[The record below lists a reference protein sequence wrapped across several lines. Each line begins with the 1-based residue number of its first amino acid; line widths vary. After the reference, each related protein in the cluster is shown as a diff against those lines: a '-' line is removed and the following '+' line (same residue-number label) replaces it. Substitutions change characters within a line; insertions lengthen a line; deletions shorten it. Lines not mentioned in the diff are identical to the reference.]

1 MDMFHLFA
9 CLLFPLSWY
18 IYTFCRF
25 SFEITPYGEILKV
38 YHPKEDDEVLATK
51 KGFAAL
57 LASKLRGKQ
66 QESTSRISIL
76 WWLLDLS
83 ILISIIINNQF
94 HKKYIN
100 EHEEE
105 IQFHTTQGTAPCCYS
120 F

>member
-1 MDMFHLFA
+1 MDIFHLIA
-9 CLLFPLSWY
+9 CLLFPLSRH

-66 QESTSRISIL
+66 QVSTRIISPSNENVN
-76 WWLLDLS
+76 LLIRVKFLHLF
-83 ILISIIINNQF
+83 I
-94 HKKYIN
+94 
-100 EHEEE
+100 
-105 IQFHTTQGTAPCCYS
+105 
-120 F
+120 

>member
-1 MDMFHLFA
+1 MFHLFA

-66 QESTSRISIL
+66 QVS
-76 WWLLDLS
+76 
-83 ILISIIINNQF
+83 
-94 HKKYIN
+94 KY
-100 EHEEE
+100 
-105 IQFHTTQGTAPCCYS
+105 
-120 F
+120 

>member
-1 MDMFHLFA
+1 MDIFHLFA
-9 CLLFPLSWY
+9 CLLCPLSWY

-66 QESTSRISIL
+66 QVLAEYLFYDGYSTCRF
-76 WWLLDLS
+76 LS
-83 ILISIIINNQF
+83 Q
-94 HKKYIN
+94 
-100 EHEEE
+100 
-105 IQFHTTQGTAPCCYS
+105 
-120 F
+120 